1 MDIQEDKSTGSIQ
14 IAKVNSESANING
27 KIWTQSFFVSQSLG
41 PRPWNTV
48 DAQTISLQDL
58 KNLPIIDYE
67 LLLLGTGVSHKPL
80 DMITTQFLLD
90 IGIAY
95 EVMATMPACRTFNIV
110 SSESRK
116 TLLAVLF

>member
-14 IAKVNSESANING
+14 ISKVNSESANING
-27 KIWTQSFFVSQSLG
+27 QIWTQSFFVSQSLG
-41 PRPWNTV
+41 VHPWKTV

-58 KNLPIIDYE
+58 KSLPISDYE
-67 LLLLGTGVSHKPL
+67 LLLLGTGVFHKPL
-80 DMITTQFLLD
+80 DMITTRFLLNLD
-90 IGIAY
+90 IAY
-95 EVMATMPACRTFNIV
+95 EVMATMPACRTFNVV

>member
-14 IAKVNSESANING
+14 ISKVNSESANING
-27 KIWTQSFFVSQSLG
+27 QIWTQSFFVSQSLG
-41 PRPWNTV
+41 VHPWKTV

-58 KNLPIIDYE
+58 KSLPIGDYE
-67 LLLLGTGVSHKPL
+67 LLLLGTGVFHKPL
-80 DMITTQFLLD
+80 DMITTRFLLNLD
-90 IGIAY
+90 IAY
-95 EVMATMPACRTFNIV
+95 EVMATMPACRTFNVV

>member
-14 IAKVNSESANING
+14 ISKVNSQSANING
-27 KIWTQSFFVSQSLG
+27 QIWTQSFFVSQSLG

-48 DAQTISLQDL
+48 DTQTINLQDL

-67 LLLLGTGVSHKPL
+67 LLLLGTGVFHKPL
-80 DMITTQFLLD
+80 DMITTEFLLD
-90 IGIAY
+90 LGIAY
-95 EVMATMPACRTFNIV
+95 EVMATMPACRTFNVV
-110 SSESRK
+110 SSEARK

>member
-14 IAKVNSESANING
+14 ISKVNSESANING
-27 KIWTQSFFVSQSLG
+27 QIWTQSFFVSQSLG
-41 PRPWNTV
+41 VHPWKTV

-58 KNLPIIDYE
+58 KSLPISDYE
-67 LLLLGTGVSHKPL
+67 LLLLGTGVFHKPL
-80 DMITTQFLLD
+80 DMITTQFLLNLD
-90 IGIAY
+90 IAY
-95 EVMATMPACRTFNIV
+95 EVMATMPACRTFNVV

>member
-1 MDIQEDKSTGSIQ
+1 MDIQEDKTTGSIQ

-27 KIWTQSFFVSQSLG
+27 EIWTKSFFVSQSLG
-41 PRPWNTV
+41 VHPWKTV

-58 KNLPIIDYE
+58 KSLPITDYE
-67 LLLLGTGVSHKPL
+67 LLLLGTGVFHKPL

-90 IGIAY
+90 LDIAF
-95 EVMATMPACRTFNIV
+95 EVMATMPACRTFNVV

>member
-1 MDIQEDKSTGSIQ
+1 MDIQEDKTTGSIQ
-14 IAKVNSESANING
+14 ITKVNSESANING
-27 KIWTQSFFVSQSLG
+27 EIWAKSFFVSQTLG
-41 PRPWNTV
+41 VHPWDTV
-48 DAQTISLQDL
+48 DAQTITLQDL
-58 KNLPIIDYE
+58 KSLPIIDYE
-67 LLLLGTGVSHKPL
+67 LLLLGTGVFHQPL

-110 SSESRK
+110 SSEARK

>member
-1 MDIQEDKSTGSIQ
+1 MDIQEDKTTGSIQ

-27 KIWTQSFFVSQSLG
+27 EIWTKSFFVSQSLG
-41 PRPWNTV
+41 AHPWKTV

-58 KNLPIIDYE
+58 KSLPISDYE
-67 LLLLGTGVSHKPL
+67 LLLLGTGVFHKPL
-80 DMITTQFLLD
+80 DLITTRFLLNLD
-90 IGIAY
+90 IAY
-95 EVMATMPACRTFNIV
+95 EVMATMPACRTFNVV

>member
-1 MDIQEDKSTGSIQ
+1 MDIQEDKTTGSIQ

-27 KIWTQSFFVSQSLG
+27 EIWAKSFFVSQSLG
-41 PRPWNTV
+41 VHPWNTV

-58 KNLPIIDYE
+58 KSLPISDYE
-67 LLLLGTGVSHKPL
+67 LLLLGTGVSHNPL
-80 DMITTQFLLD
+80 DVSATQFLLD
-90 IGIAY
+90 LGIAH
-95 EVMATMPACRTFNIV
+95 EVMASMPACRTFNVV

>member
-14 IAKVNSESANING
+14 ISKVNSESANING
-27 KIWTQSFFVSQSLG
+27 QIWTQSFFVSQSLG
-41 PRPWNTV
+41 VHPWKTV

-58 KNLPIIDYE
+58 KSLPISDYE
-67 LLLLGTGVSHKPL
+67 LLLLGTGVFHKPL
-80 DMITTQFLLD
+80 DLITTRFLLNLD
-90 IGIAY
+90 IAY
-95 EVMATMPACRTFNIV
+95 EVMATMPACRTFNVV

>member
-14 IAKVNSESANING
+14 ISKVNSESANING
-27 KIWTQSFFVSQSLG
+27 QIWTQSFFVSQSLG
-41 PRPWNTV
+41 VHPWKTE

-58 KNLPIIDYE
+58 KSLPISDYE
-67 LLLLGTGVSHKPL
+67 LLLLGTGVFHKPL
-80 DMITTQFLLD
+80 DMITTRFLLNLD
-90 IGIAY
+90 IAY
-95 EVMATMPACRTFNIV
+95 EVMATMPACRTFNVV

>member
-27 KIWTQSFFVSQSLG
+27 KIWAQSFFVSQSLG

-48 DAQTISLQDL
+48 DAQTIFLQDL

-80 DMITTQFLLD
+80 DMVTTQFLLD

-95 EVMATMPACRTFNIV
+95 EVMATIPACRTFNIV
-110 SSESRK
+110 SSEARK